1 MSLAYRSG
9 SFVSAGNASGGN
21 LTLTKPTGTVDGDRV
36 VISVYFE
43 PAGTTITVSGGPWES
58 VTIDNTGAFRL
69 QTFTKIAS
77 SEPASY
83 TISNS
88 TAGDQ
93 WRSACGV
100 AYSGGSGSG
109 TLIDATGT
117 GTAQGDGVLVGS
129 QTAPSIDPTSTD
141 TMVVF
146 GYGNYSGTD
155 VTSTTGF
162 CTNFRGSIGGCVIA
176 DAVNATGAATGTS
189 RPSGGPGTE
198 DYAALHMAIIA
209 DIAGAAATSQPI
221 FPARMP
227 AAILA
232 R

>member
-21 LTLTKPTGTVDGDRV
+21 LTLTKPTGTADGDRV
-36 VISVYFE
+36 VINVYFE
-43 PAGTTITVSGGPWES
+43 PDTCTISISPGTWES
-58 VTIDNTGAFRL
+58 VTSTNTGAFKIT
-69 QTFTKIAS
+69 TFTKIAS

-83 TISNS
+83 TISNDV
-88 TAGDQ
+88 AGDQ
-93 WRSACGV
+93 WRAACGV

-117 GTAQGDGVLVGS
+117 GTAQADGAAITA

-146 GYGNYSGTD
+146 AYGNYGGAD
-155 VTSTTGF
+155 VTTMTGF
-162 CTNFRGSIGGCVIA
+162 CTSLRGSIGGCVIA

-189 RPSGGPGTE
+189 RPSGGPGTQ

-209 DIAGAAATSQPI
+209 DIAGAAATSLPL